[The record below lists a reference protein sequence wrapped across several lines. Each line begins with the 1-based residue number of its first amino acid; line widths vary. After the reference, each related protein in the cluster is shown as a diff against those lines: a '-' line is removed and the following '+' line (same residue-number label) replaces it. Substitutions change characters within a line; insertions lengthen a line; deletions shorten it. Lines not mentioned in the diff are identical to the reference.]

1 MKIIA
6 VNGSPRP
13 KGNTAVLLQNVL
25 AGAASLGAETE
36 LINLYDLDFKGCR
49 SCFACKLKGG
59 SSYGKCAAQDELS
72 PILEKILAA
81 DALALGSPI
90 YFGALS
96 GEMRSFL
103 ERLLFP
109 ILAYTPDHKNL
120 LEKKIPAA
128 FIYTMNIKAEQ
139 MEQYNYAQPLESSAN
154 YLARFLGSCE
164 TLIVNDTLQFDDYSR
179 YVATAFDEAH
189 KKQVHE
195 TQFKTDCQKAFELGK
210 YLIIQAQ
217 Q

>member
-6 VNGSPRP
+6 VNGSPRK
-13 KGNTAVLLQNVL
+13 KGNTAVLLQKAL

-36 LINLYDLDFKGCR
+36 LINLYDLDFKGCQ

-103 ERLLFP
+103 ERLMFP
-109 ILAYTPDHKNL
+109 ILAYTPEHQGL
-120 LEKKIPAA
+120 LEKKIPTA
-128 FIYTMNIKAEQ
+128 FIYTMNITAEQ

-154 YLARFLGSCE
+154 YLARFFGSC
-164 TLIVNDTLQFDDYSR
+164 TSLVVNDTLQFDDYSK
-179 YVATAFDEAH
+179 YVATAFDEKH
-189 KKQVHE
+189 KQKVHA
-195 TQFKTDCQKAFELGK
+195 TQFPVDCQKSWELGK
-210 YLIIQAQ
+210 QLIQDIQA
-217 Q
+217 